1 MIHKSL
7 GSALLA
13 SRWARF
19 MIDNFLRESSQSLAK
34 ALKSFLV
41 IINTDETSSLRM
53 TPTKKSFNPPLDIY
67 VNKSSTAALSLVN
80 SSVEILIFSFAKS
93 DNTISLTI
101 STLPSGVVIKG
112 MPQIIPSGRS

>member
-7 GSALLA
+7 GSAILE
-13 SRWARF
+13 SRWSRL
-19 MIDNFLRESSQSLAK
+19 MIDNFLREFSQSSAK

-41 IINTDETSSLRM
+41 IARTDEAASLWM
-53 TPTKKSFNPPLDIY
+53 TPTKKSFNPLLDIY
-67 VNKSSTAALSLVN
+67 FNKSSTAVLSSIN
-80 SSVEILIFSFAKS
+80 SSVEIFIFSFAKS

-101 STLPSGVVIKG
+101 SILPSGVVIKG